1 MKTILRKRYLDRMI
15 DLKDTPDIK
24 IITGIRRS
32 GKSQLMQAYV
42 EYLQNH
48 FDNVNIIY
56 IDYIDLAFEKIREY
70 HALHNYVNERHQA
83 EKTNYVFV
91 DEVQM
96 CPGFE
101 LAINSLYSKIKYDS
115 YFTGSNAFLLS
126 ADLATLFTGRY
137 IEIPV
142 FPFSFEEYCEYY
154 NDIEDKDQLFED
166 LFHER
171 RTGGFLCISD

>member
-56 IDYIDLAFEKIREY
+56 IDYIDL
-70 HALHNYVNERHQA
+70 
-83 EKTNYVFV
+83 
-91 DEVQM
+91 
-96 CPGFE
+96 E
-101 LAINSLYSKIKYDS
+101 LCGRASSGRK
-115 YFTGSNAFLLS
+115 GELS
-126 ADLATLFTGRY
+126 F
-137 IEIPV
+137 
-142 FPFSFEEYCEYY
+142 C
-154 NDIEDKDQLFED
+154 
-166 LFHER
+166 
-171 RTGGFLCISD
+171 